1 MQIEKQTKIQL
12 FLKMEVEKRENW
24 PILSFQERS
33 NMLEDSVKLDNLKK
47 LFAILKKVRTFAP
60 AF

>member
-12 FLKMEVEKRENW
+12 FLKMEVEKRENRL
-24 PILSFQERS
+24 ILSFQERY
-33 NMLEDSVKLDNLKK
+33 NMLENSVKLDNLKN